1 MQYTK
6 IQLSQYSHSKLYTR
20 VDIIL
25 IKTFLISNM
34 RATSTP
40 TPSRQDEAPK
50 SIYYIKSIKDTLVK
64 QDFIKSNNFM
74 VSLSIITALA
84 R

>member
-1 MQYTK
+1 MQYTE
-6 IQLSQYSHSKLYTR
+6 IQFSQYSHSKLYTR
-20 VDIIL
+20 VDIVL

-50 SIYYIKSIKDTLVK
+50 SIYYIKSVKDTLVK
-64 QDFIKSNNFM
+64 QDFIKSDNFM
-74 VSLSIITALA
+74 VSLPIIIVFA